1 MPDFDVNRYAQA
13 WANHV
18 KVRGDDAEAYLSAFL
33 EQYTEDATYT
43 DVPSGQRF
51 AGHSALADAARHI
64 STELDTDID
73 VLWAVADDSHFA
85 IEYEA
90 VIRQGGS
97 EVRMRGVAAG
107 DVRDGRVC
115 AHRSYYDGS
124 ALSEQ
129 SSG

>member
-64 STELDTDID
+64 STEARYRHRCSLGCRGRLALCD
-73 VLWAVADDSHFA
+73 
-85 IEYEA
+85 
-90 VIRQGGS
+90 R
-97 EVRMRGVAAG
+97 VRSRYPP
-107 DVRDGRVC
+107 GR
-115 AHRSYYDGS
+115 
-124 ALSEQ
+124 
-129 SSG
+129 